1 MTTYTDEQLKRALA
15 KMLPGQ
21 IHTDT
26 EINIA
31 IAEACGWKHHK
42 KSIVLSGGWPI
53 EESWWTNRDGISEP
67 LPSYTTDLN
76 AMHEAEK
83 TLNGKGVEYATELK
97 AVMLAAGFGFG
108 PQPEHYLWH
117 ATARQRAEAFLR
129 TIGKWKE

>member
-1 MTTYTDEQLKRALA
+1 M
-15 KMLPGQ
+15 
-21 IHTDT
+21 TDT

-83 TLNGKGVEYATELK
+83 CAVLRDKLFDYCTSLHTITGGEL
-97 AVMLAAGFGFG
+97 FF
-108 PQPEHYLWH
+108 H

>member
-1 MTTYTDEQLKRALA
+1 M
-15 KMLPGQ
+15 
-21 IHTDT
+21 TDT

-31 IAEACGWKHHK
+31 IAEACGWRRCGTVGHNETPAWKLPYERT
-42 KSIVLSGGWPI
+42 VTESG
-53 EESWWTNRDGISEP
+53 

-83 TLNGKGVEYATELK
+83 CAVLRAKLFDYCTSLHTITGGEL
-97 AVMLAAGFGFG
+97 FF
-108 PQPEHYLWH
+108 H